1 MLTGVGA
8 EATPDGTPVAAPE
21 RVGPQSAA
29 LVASS
34 ETVIPMPL
42 SELIADE
49 RAIVLYQSDEAMDRV
64 VACGNVGG
72 LLSGQ
77 MPGMTMPGDELAVWL
92 GEEAGSGLSGV
103 ALLEA
108 AGRAT
113 VDRVYLG
120 EGLGGRA
127 SVAAEDRHAE
137 ATPTT

>member
-49 RAIVLYQSDEAMDRV
+49 RTIVVYQSDEAMDRV

-77 MPGMTMPGDELAVWL
+77 MPGDELAVWL